1 METIIFLEALVRAL
15 GHGWSARYGMIVPYG
30 VFGVT
35 LTTSAGGSAGGSVE
49 VVPSLVRGAVVV
61 WSPFVFARG
70 TLHYDLH
77 LEHGELVRT
86 RVLAEAVARL
96 DRWRQDHAPAES
108 ASTRAITERPVSRP
122 RRPARTT
129 DIGTVSGP
137 GTTPADGTRI
147 PGPRGGAA
155 AAKATASV
163 KATAATKAAGAATK
177 AAGAAAATKAAG
189 ATTKA
194 AGATSKAAGAAASK
208 AAGAAKAARSAGST
222 EPPAARSA
230 AIESLADALRDRK
243 LGDIERA
250 RKLAKQRDRDGA
262 VRELLAIARRA
273 SGDARANALV
283 VLVAVARP
291 EDGAELARYLDDPEH
306 SVQRAAVDGVAR
318 TGYAAAIPALAVIVV
333 SRDARPTSGK
343 SQLAAYAATAMK
355 VLSGKRG
362 AQALTG
368 YLSADDP
375 RVREAACVAL
385 TMFPHPGTKRAR
397 PVLERLLAD
406 GDARVVKAAK
416 RVLAAL

>member
-1 METIIFLEALVRAL
+1 METIIFLETLVRAL
-15 GHGWSARYGMIVPYG
+15 GPGWSARYGMIVPYG

-35 LTTSAGGSAGGSVE
+35 LTSDATGGTGGCVE

-77 LEHGELVRT
+77 LEHGELMRT

-96 DRWRQDHAPAES
+96 DRWRRDHAPAES
-108 ASTRAITERPVSRP
+108 ASTRAITERPVMRP
-122 RRPARTT
+122 RRPVRTT
-129 DIGTVSGP
+129 DVDAMTGP
-137 GTTPADGTRI
+137 GATPADGTRI
-147 PGPRGGAA
+147 PGPRAGSTTKPTGSAR
-155 AAKATASV
+155 S
-163 KATAATKAAGAATK
+163 TAATKAARST
-177 AAGAAAATKAAG
+177 
-189 ATTKA
+189 
-194 AGATSKAAGAAASK
+194 AASK
-208 AAGAAKAARSAGST
+208 AAGAVAATRAAGAATSKAADAAASRATGAAKARSAG
-222 EPPAARSA
+222 PPGPRAAPAKAPPRPS
-230 AIESLADALRDRK
+230 ESLADALRDRK
-243 LGDIERA
+243 LGDVERA
-250 RKLAKQRDRDGA
+250 RKLARQRDRDSA
-262 VRELLAIARRA
+262 ARELLAIARRA

-283 VLVAVARP
+283 VLVTVARP
-291 EDGAELARYLDDPEH
+291 QDGAELARYLDDPER

-318 TGYAAAIPALAVIVV
+318 TGYAAAIPALAAIVV
-333 SRDARPTSGK
+333 GRDARPTSGK

-355 VLSGKRG
+355 LLSGQRG

-368 YLSADDP
+368 YLGSDDP

-406 GDARVVKAAK
+406 SDARVAKAAR